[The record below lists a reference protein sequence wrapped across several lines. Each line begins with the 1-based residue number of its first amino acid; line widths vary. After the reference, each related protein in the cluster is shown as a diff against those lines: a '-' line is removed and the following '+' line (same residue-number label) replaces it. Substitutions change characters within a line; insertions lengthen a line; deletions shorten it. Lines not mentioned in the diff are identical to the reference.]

1 MKPGVA
7 PKRAWAPQDLR
18 GVADAVVAA
27 PGRWRSVPAVHDAGL
42 TAPVSRPG
50 WTVIIVF
57 VIACAVVAD
66 RLVIGVSTGGRGTLS
81 LLTFVAPA
89 VAMAAVVRNG
99 AALTLGF
106 LRSPVFVFAVAPYL
120 VLTFVLPVLGI
131 MFHGYPERTLIA
143 VNAATTAFSFLVL
156 GATLAPTEL
165 RPWRPWIA
173 LAIVLQLLYALGQV
187 VYLAR
192 GPGWELFGPFHD
204 WDLSLQAFYGS
215 FVQARGTGLYFNPN
229 ELGLWAGVA
238 AILAWTILAP
248 RLRIIGVTLAV
259 LTLLVSQSRGASV
272 ALVAAVAVGAVLGVV
287 RGRASASGATRAA
300 LSVCLAVAVAVT
312 VVVAI
317 EPTQG
322 LVDRFGALLAVWAQG
337 PQADANLAGRL
348 DYWASVLD
356 LNVLYPWGTWGPP
369 ELLLGSAVDSSW
381 FQVFAQGSM
390 MYVAALV
397 LLLVAPFGVR
407 STKFGDA
414 LVMLAV
420 LIAVAGLTQTPFSY
434 PAAFLYWG
442 LLGASLQSS
451 ITDRVTRAADLAA
464 RGPARRPIN
473 DAYDRSGKR
482 PARVGRPIDPSPI
495 LGLNDPSRAP
505 GSGIRDPGAVGDAG
519 ERARAEGLDVAGD
532 RQGVDVGEAQDRPGH
547 GRGRGVIGEDDV
559 LSSGEVDH
567 GVQ

>member
-1 MKPGVA
+1 MKPGFA
-7 PKRAWAPQDLR
+7 PKTASARHDLR
-18 GVADAVVAA
+18 GAAGAVVSA
-27 PGRWRSVPAVHDAGL
+27 PGRWQSVPAVHDAGHA
-42 TAPVSRPG
+42 APVTRPG

-66 RLVIGVSTGGRGTLS
+66 RAVIGVSTGGRGALG

-89 VAMAAVVRNG
+89 VAMAVIARYG
-99 AALTLGF
+99 TARTLGF
-106 LRSPVFVFAVAPYL
+106 VRSPVFVLAVAPYL

-143 VNAATTAFSFLVL
+143 VNEATTAFSFLVL
-156 GATLAPTEL
+156 GAAVATTGLL
-165 RPWRPWIA
+165 QWRPWIA

-204 WDLSLQAFYGS
+204 WDLSLQVFYGTL
-215 FVQARGTGLYFNPN
+215 VQARSTGLYFNPN

-238 AILAWTILAP
+238 AILAWIILGP
-248 RLRIIGVTLAV
+248 RLRIVGVTLAV

-272 ALVAAVAVGAVLGVV
+272 ALVAAVAVGAVLSVV
-287 RGRASASGATRAA
+287 RGRASASGMARAA
-300 LSVCLAVAVAVT
+300 LSVGLAAAVAVT
-312 VVVAI
+312 VVVVF
-317 EPTQG
+317 EPARG

-337 PQADANLAGRL
+337 PRADANLAGRL

-356 LNVLYPWGTWGPP
+356 LNVLFPWGTWGPP

-381 FQVFAQGSM
+381 FRVFAQGSM
-390 MYVAALV
+390 LYVAAFV

-414 LVMLAV
+414 LVLLAV
-420 LIAVAGLTQTPFSY
+420 LMAVAGLTQTPLGY

-451 ITDRVTRAADLAA
+451 RPATRMRSPVPSPSSPRTRPDPRKRDRV
-464 RGPARRPIN
+464 
-473 DAYDRSGKR
+473 
-482 PARVGRPIDPSPI
+482 
-495 LGLNDPSRAP
+495 
-505 GSGIRDPGAVGDAG
+505 
-519 ERARAEGLDVAGD
+519 AETP
-532 RQGVDVGEAQDRPGH
+532 Q
-547 GRGRGVIGEDDV
+547 
-559 LSSGEVDH
+559 
-567 GVQ
+567 